1 MSYSAIASAIF
12 CLLLSSCQQSPTRSF
27 AKYDLGGGRYYVEIE
42 DTQGGTSLKF
52 NSHSEGKV
60 VTQEQYD
67 LSWGKSHRLQID
79 DGKLTINGGDLGKLQ
94 PGDRIIAK
102 VNGDI
107 LVNGAKR

>member
-1 MSYSAIASAIF
+1 MFHSRIAGAIL
-12 CLLLSSCQQSPTRSF
+12 CLLLSSCHQSSLKSF

-52 NSHSEGKV
+52 DSHSEGKV
-60 VTQEQYD
+60 VMEEQYD
-67 LSWGKSHRLQID
+67 LSWGKSHQLRIEN
-79 DGKLTINGGDLGKLQ
+79 GKLAIDGVDFGGLQ